1 MGGEM
6 NEQKPLWGYQR
17 DRQDSSLDIVDF
29 DNYYRPLDYCARS
42 TWYDTWLDPGEAT
55 CNAACNRDSYYVTD
69 NRYGESYCGSDTAA
83 ALQTIVHHRR
93 GITAYGSF
101 SYDFGGGTEW
111 FADVQLGYQKME
123 QLGRLP
129 TWETAQT
136 DAITDH
142 SFHQNTGHPGVGR
155 RRRRE

>member
-1 MGGEM
+1 MGLEL

-17 DRQDSSLDIVDF
+17 DRQDSSRDIPDF
-29 DNYYRPLDYCARS
+29 DNYYRPLDYFARS
-42 TWYDTWLDPGEAT
+42 DWYDTWLDPGEAT
-55 CNAACNRDSYYVTD
+55 CNAAGNRDSYYVTD

-136 DAITDH
+136 DR
-142 SFHQNTGHPGVGR
+142 SEERRVGKEGVSTCR
-155 RRRRE
+155 SRWSP